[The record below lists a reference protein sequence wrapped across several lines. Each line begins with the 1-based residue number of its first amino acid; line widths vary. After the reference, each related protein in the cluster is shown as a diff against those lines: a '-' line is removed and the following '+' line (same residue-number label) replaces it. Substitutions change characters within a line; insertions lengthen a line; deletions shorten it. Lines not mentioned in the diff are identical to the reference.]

1 MNVKQAK
8 NFFCLGKVFVKKGEL
23 EEAIAAY
30 QKAIKLA
37 PDWEEIKQ
45 YLADAENKL
54 QQQEARG
61 KLTIGE
67 QFGKILATQGKSD
80 LEKVAAGDTIKVD
93 SNLADDYHLQAD
105 NLVEKGEKEE
115 AIKVYRKAVEIQP
128 KLWEVHHKLGN
139 LLQEKEE
146 LEAAVF
152 AYHKSIELK
161 PDFCW
166 SYHNLG
172 DVLVKLERWEE
183 AVSAYHQAVELNPD
197 FPWGYYKLADV
208 LVKLENWEG
217 AVKAYRQTIQL
228 QPDLLGA
235 NEKLADALNQQSR
248 LASEEIIFS
257 YRRAIEEN
265 PDNLDNYYKILEI
278 IPNDYTTN
286 LQLAN
291 TFSRKGEL
299 DQAIVFSKKAIELQ
313 PKKFQGYAQ
322 LGDILSEQKKW
333 KQAIN
338 IYSQALQFIPNSCE
352 IILKLADVQEKQND
366 ITEAIRSYQKAL
378 AIEPNVGI
386 KEKLT
391 LLIQKQN
398 QNIQTEEKLTLL
410 IQKQNQNIQTEVK
423 ENEEKTTAI
432 HAENYLE
439 LGLKLAKEGKLEE
452 AAENYQKAL
461 QINQNLWLVYHDLG
475 DLFRKQGKLNEAVNC
490 YRKTLNIN
498 PNYFWS
504 VYNLAKVFVT
514 QKKLNEAVICYR
526 RFCEL
531 KPNNNQ
537 AKEELEQL
545 LLEINNQASQTTV
558 EVENITIFV
567 DDLQQSW
574 CDWKV
579 TQKVRLLEHGKI
591 IIQQDTSTP
600 GIEKVITSVES
611 DCFYFIEYELKTKL
625 QQGNI
630 FISVVDTDNN
640 LQIISHE
647 YLNQTGTQDVNKTSI
662 FRTPLKTK
670 NLKIGFLV
678 DKPQIDDRVDFTSIK
693 LVQIAGSKK
702 FNPLN
707 YESCKLLKSQ
717 SVKTVACMASVGE
730 RESMLFDVINCLYP
744 FVDKL
749 CVYLNNYSNV
759 PDFLN
764 DPKIEYIRS
773 QDCGDFGDA
782 GKFYWVEDKSF
793 DVMFTVDDDLLYPP
807 NYAEKIINKLDEYNG
822 NAILGSHGVFIKQ
835 PLIEYYNQQNR
846 YTLRFSHALDIDRQV
861 HVLGTGT
868 VAFSLTKNTMQ
879 KKDFLFRNSAD
890 VWLALYAQSKS
901 IPLISISRPRNWI
914 VENSSDLHIKTIYSE
929 SHAKTN
935 SRFNSSVIQNHAL
948 RNYSPLT
955 IKPIVKESIKP
966 KFIFAIKT
974 WNRLDYLQKC
984 IESFLNTRSL
994 DFEWV
999 VIIADDGST
1008 DGTVGYLETLTIPHE
1023 LHVIYNHGVY
1033 ACGQTN
1039 TIFDLSM
1046 LIGFDLAFHVDDDTF
1061 FIQPGWDKLYAE
1073 AVKSSGYEH
1082 LCYRNWQQYLNL
1094 KRKQSDPNFQL
1105 AEPTY
1110 DSSGKC
1116 ESIVDVFSCDG
1127 SFFTITPNVINRVG
1141 YTDEKNFPIRGQWH
1155 IDYSARC
1162 ARAGFNTEKHFF
1174 DAKNSNEYIE
1184 LQANSESY
1192 RCSLPWNEN
1201 YKKTKDPEELKRRSL
1216 IVKNPDRIYVSR
1228 NSRKFIDEKLNQ
1240 KSSKRQVNVVSNY
1253 THLNDVFEKVFVLN
1267 LDRRQDRLEKVL
1279 RQTKKLGI
1287 EFERFSAVDGKKEPY
1302 LSEYQ
1307 EYSQQPLVNFPLQE
1321 TFISTWKEF
1330 YINPNTSI
1338 ISKVAFVENKNKNKA
1353 KAIASPGAW
1362 GYLKSYVAILT
1373 EAISQ
1378 DYESIVVFDDD
1389 VIFHNDFNQ
1398 LFSQI
1403 YKQLPDNWMILQ
1415 LGALQYDWGDDW
1427 INWWTKNYYSCN
1439 GSSVGS
1445 HAVAIHYSAYPILL
1459 NYCLLYN
1466 LPFDIGPLTAVQNQY
1481 KDRCFVFY
1489 PNLAIQD
1496 VSESDISSSE
1506 KQSLEAIKENN
1517 IYRWHLNDYG
1527 IYL

>member
-8 NFFCLGKVFVKKGEL
+8 IYFSLGKALAKKREWKEAIAAYRQAIERKQNFADAYHFLGDALVETGDQTEAINVYKKAVEINPELWEVYHKLGSLLPEIGEL
-23 EEAIAAY
+23 EEAI
-30 QKAIKLA
+30 I
-37 PDWEEIKQ
+37 
-45 YLADAENKL
+45 N
-54 QQQEARG
+54 
-61 KLTIGE
+61 
-67 QFGKILATQGKSD
+67 
-80 LEKVAAGDTIKVD
+80 
-93 SNLADDYHLQAD
+93 
-105 NLVEKGEKEE
+105 
-115 AIKVYRKAVEIQP
+115 
-128 KLWEVHHKLGN
+128 
-139 LLQEKEE
+139 
-146 LEAAVF
+146 
-152 AYHKSIELK
+152 YHKSIELK
-161 PDFCW
+161 SDFCW
-166 SYHNLG
+166 SYNNLG
-172 DVLVKLERWEE
+172 DVLVKLEQWEE
-183 AVSAYHQAVELNPD
+183 AVNAYSQAIELNPN
-197 FPWGYYKLADV
+197 FPWTYYKLGDV
-208 LVKLENWEG
+208 LVKLEDWEEAIG
-217 AVKAYRQTIQL
+217 AYRKAIEL
-228 QPDLLGA
+228 QPDLVGVH
-235 NEKLADALNQQSR
+235 EKLANTLNKQTR

-257 YRRAIEEN
+257 YRHAIEEN
-265 PDNLDNYYKILEI
+265 PDRLDNYYKILEI

-286 LQLAN
+286 LQLAS
-291 TFSRKGEL
+291 TFFRTGEL
-299 DQAIVFSKKAIELQ
+299 AQAIVFSKKAIELQ
-313 PKKFQGYAQ
+313 PKNFKGYAQ
-322 LGDILSEQKKW
+322 LGDILSQQQNWE
-333 KQAIN
+333 QAIN
-338 IYSQALQFIPNSCE
+338 IYHQALQFIPDNWE
-352 IILKLADVQEKQND
+352 LILKLADVQEKQND
-366 ITEAIRSYQKAL
+366 ISGAIASYQKAL
-378 AIEPNVGI
+378 QIESNLAI

-391 LLIQKQN
+391 LLMEVEKEN
-398 QNIQTEEKLTLL
+398 QHLHLKT
-410 IQKQNQNIQTEVK
+410 
-423 ENEEKTTAI
+423 NEEKITIAPT
-432 HAENYLE
+432 ENHVD
-439 LGLKLAKEGKLEE
+439 LGLKFAKEGRLDE
-452 AAENYQKAL
+452 AADNYQKAL
-461 QINQNLWLVYHDLG
+461 QINQNSWLVYHDLG
-475 DLFRKQGKLNEAVNC
+475 DIFRKQGKLNEAVDC
-490 YRKTLNIN
+490 YRQTLNIN

-504 VYNLAKVFVT
+504 IYNLGKVFVA
-514 QKKLNEAVICYR
+514 QKKLNDAVICYR

-531 KPNNNQ
+531 QPNNNQ
-537 AKEELEQL
+537 VKEELEQL
-545 LLEINNQASQTTV
+545 LLEINNQAIPTTV
-558 EVENITIFV
+558 EVNNITIFV
-567 DDLQQSW
+567 DDLQESW
-574 CDWKV
+574 CNWKV
-579 TQKVRLLEHGKI
+579 TQKVKLLEHGKI

-600 GIEKVITSVES
+600 GIEKIITSVES
-611 DCFYFIEYELKTKL
+611 DCFYFIEYELNTKL

-630 FISVVDTDNN
+630 FISVVDIDNN

-647 YLNQTGTQDVNKTSI
+647 YLNQTGTQNVKGTSN
-662 FRTPLKTK
+662 FRTPFKTK
-670 NLKIGFLV
+670 KLTIRFLV
-678 DKPQIDDRVDFTSIK
+678 DKPKIEEEVNFKFLK
-693 LVQIAGSKK
+693 LVKIASSRK
-702 FNPLN
+702 FNPLD
-707 YESCKLLKSQ
+707 YESSQLFKSQ

-759 PDFLN
+759 PDFLQ

-807 NYAEKIINKLDEYNG
+807 NYVDKIINKLDEYNG
-822 NAILGSHGVFIKQ
+822 NAILGCHGVFIKQ

-846 YTLRFSHALDIDRQV
+846 HTLRFSHALDLDRQV

-868 VAFSLTKNTMQ
+868 VAFSLTKNTMK

-901 IPLISISRPRNWI
+901 MPLISISRPRNWI
-914 VENSSDLHIKTIYSE
+914 VENSSELHIQTIYSE
-929 SHAKTN
+929 SHTKTN
-935 SRFNSSVIQNHAL
+935 SCFNSSAVQNHAL
-948 RNYSPLT
+948 RKYSPLT
-955 IKPIVKESIKP
+955 IKTIVHQGIARP

-984 IESFLNTRSL
+984 IESFLTTRSL

-1008 DGTVGYLETLTIPHE
+1008 DGTVGYLQSLTIPHE

-1046 LIGFDLAFHVDDDTF
+1046 LIGFDLAFHVDDDIF
-1061 FIQPGWDKLYAE
+1061 FIQSGWDKLYAE

-1184 LQANSESY
+1184 LQANSENY

-1201 YKKTKDPEELKRRSL
+1201 YKKTKEPEELKRRNL
-1216 IVKNPDRIYVSR
+1216 VVKNSNRIYVSR
-1228 NSRKFIDEKLNQ
+1228 KGRTFIEEKLNQ
-1240 KSSKRQVNVVSNY
+1240 KFTKRQINCVYNF
-1253 THLNDVFEKVFVLN
+1253 THINDVFEKVFVLN

-1287 EFERFSAVDGKKEPY
+1287 EFERYSAVDGKKEPN

-1330 YINPNTSI
+1330 YLNPNISI
-1338 ISKVAFVENKNKNKA
+1338 ISKVAFVENKNKA

-1362 GYLKSYVAILT
+1362 GYLKSYIAILT
-1373 EAISQ
+1373 EAISK
-1378 DYESIVVFDDD
+1378 DYESILVFDDD

-1403 YKQLPDNWMILQ
+1403 YQQLPDNWMILQ

-1427 INWWTKNYYSCN
+1427 ISWQTKNLYLCN

-1481 KDRCFVFY
+1481 KDRCFVFS

-1506 KQSLEAIKENN
+1506 KQSQEAIKENN
-1517 IYRWHLNDYG
+1517 IYRWHLNDYS